1 MKRNL
6 ETGETAI
13 KPLPAQTA
21 DLSISR
27 LSFIHFPHS
36 VHSAYSVVI
45 GAQMIPCTPWS
56 GTAETAG
63 GPDRMVP
70 SLIA

>member
-45 GAQMIPCTPWS
+45 GAQMIPCTPLSEVAQQRLLGDQIRWS
-56 GTAETAG
+56 Q
-63 GPDRMVP
+63 V
-70 SLIA
+70 